1 MKIKKLI
8 VPLLAIVIIIAG
20 IVMIGLKGF
29 NYSLLYSKT
38 QRMNIYI
45 NKEFEIEDIKA
56 ITDEVLSGKTVEV
69 QKVDQFETIASIVTT
84 EITDEE
90 KDNIITKLN
99 EKYEID
105 IDKDTDILLVNI
117 PQIKIWDVVEK
128 YIAPLIVITVAS
140 LAYMAVRFK
149 KQGVVKSLV
158 IPFVSVVLTMG
169 LYVSIVALARI
180 PVNELFV
187 VFAVLIYILTFIGNA
202 IKLNKAEE

>member
-69 QKVDQFETIASIVTT
+69 QKVDQFETIVSIVTT

-105 IDKDTDILLVNI
+105 IDKDTDILLANI
-117 PQIKIWDVVEK
+117 PQIKIWDVAEK

-149 KQGVVKSLV
+149 KQGLVKSLV

-169 LYVSIVALARI
+169 VYVSIVALARI

-187 VFAVLIYILTFIGNA
+187 VFAVLIYILAFIGNA

>member
-69 QKVDQFETIASIVTT
+69 QKVDQFETIVSIVTT

-149 KQGVVKSLV
+149 KQGLVKSLV

-169 LYVSIVALARI
+169 VYVSIVALARI

>member
-38 QRMNIYI
+38 QRINIYI

-69 QKVDQFETIASIVTT
+69 QKVDQFETIVSIVTT

-149 KQGVVKSLV
+149 KQGLVKSLV

-169 LYVSIVALARI
+169 VYVSIVALARI

-187 VFAVLIYILTFIGNA
+187 VFAVLIYILAFIGNA